1 MASLKR
7 IWTLSLAC
15 GGLLLCGHAVA
26 QIAPGSGDKGPI
38 DFSGESAERQDDKH
52 LTIWHSSPASG
63 PVEVDQNGAR
73 LVCDT
78 LYIYSYGPGEGPNA
92 QAKPTPAKTAPA
104 PGGADDGT
112 SAESIKQLVAEG
124 HVFYVTQD
132 ETVRGEHMV
141 YDAEPDTITMTGNV
155 VAVQGKNVARGDKM
169 VIDRKTSHSTMVS
182 DVTGRN
188 KPNRVRAVI
197 YSQSQNGQTPAAGSP
212 ASPAKPPQ
220 PAPAKKP

>member
-1 MASLKR
+1 MASPKR
-7 IWTLSLAC
+7 IWTLALAC

-26 QIAPGSGDKGPI
+26 QIAPGTGNTAPI

-52 LTIWHSSPASG
+52 LTIWHSSQASG
-63 PVEVDQNGAR
+63 PVEVDQAGAR

-92 QAKPTPAKTAPA
+92 GKPTPAKAAPA
-104 PGGADDGT
+104 AGGGPDQGA
-112 SAESIKQLVAEG
+112 SAEDIKQLVAEG
-124 HVFYVTQD
+124 HVFYVTQT
-132 ETVRGEHMV
+132 ETVKGDRMG
-141 YDAEPDTITMTGNV
+141 YDAEPDTITISGNV

-182 DVTGRN
+182 DTAGRN

-197 YSQSQNGQTPAAGSP
+197 YSQSSQNGQGQA
-212 ASPAKPPQ
+212 PAKPAA
-220 PAPAKKP
+220 APAKKP

>member
-7 IWTLSLAC
+7 ILTLSLAC
-15 GGLLLCGHAVA
+15 GGLLLCSHAVA
-26 QIAPGSGDKGPI
+26 QIAPGTGAKGPI

-92 QAKPTPAKTAPA
+92 QAKATPAKAA
-104 PGGADDGT
+104 PGAAGADDGA
-112 SAESIKQLVAEG
+112 SAEDIKQLVAEG
-124 HVFYVTQD
+124 HVFYVTQN
-132 ETVRGEHMV
+132 ETVKGDHMV
-141 YDAEPDTITMTGNV
+141 YDAEPDTITITGNV

-169 VIDRKTSHSTMVS
+169 VIDRKTNHSTMVS
-182 DVTGRN
+182 DATGRN

-197 YSQSQNGQTPAAGSP
+197 YSQGDSNATQTPAKP
-212 ASPAKPPQ
+212 A